1 MDYPPVSVVMPVRNE
16 ERHLAESVRH
26 VLGQDYPGEFELVL
40 AVGPSADRTERIAAG
55 LAAAEPRLTVVPNP
69 TGQIPAALNAAV
81 GAARHGVIAR
91 VDGHA
96 LLPPGYLTRAVETL
110 AQTGAADV
118 GGVMAADGQTPF
130 QQAVAWAMTSKA
142 GVGSASFHTGGGAGP
157 ALSVYLGVYQRAAI
171 EQAGGWDEGMLRAED
186 WELNHRIRAR
196 GGTVWFTPD
205 LRVTYRPR
213 ASVRTL
219 ASQYFHYGRWR
230 RVIVREHPETAS
242 FRYLAPPGAAA
253 LVTAGLAIGIA
264 GVAATAAGAPA
275 ALRLADGR
283 LRDPGDLRGRH
294 HRRGHAA
301 VPGPPGHGQAPD
313 TARPRHHAPG
323 LGDRLPHQPAQ
334 AAPPPARHAC
344 RSTGG
349 QHGKPGSGWARIRHG
364 LRPPGPARRAPQRW
378 VRAVRPVPEPAAAQ
392 GAAHDRLRQGL
403 RASRRG
409 VPVRLRRPP
418 VRRLPGRLRR
428 VRGRP
433 QPPGDQAGAAP
444 GTGRPASRLDPVRLR
459 PAARPA
465 GGKAPGQGARPG
477 PRVLLQQRH
486 RGGGVGAEVRPLR
499 DRAQAASCTAT
510 TPSTGSPPGRCR

>member
-40 AVGPSADRTERIAAG
+40 AVGPSADRTERIAAE

-81 GAARHGVIAR
+81 GAARHAVIAR

-96 LLPPGYLTRAVETL
+96 MLPPGYLRTAVATL
-110 AQTGAADV
+110 AETGAADV
-118 GGVMAADGQTPF
+118 GGVMAADGETPF

-186 WELNHRIRAR
+186 WDLNYRIRMR
-196 GGTVWFTPD
+196 GGQVWFTPA

-253 LVTAGLAIGIA
+253 LVFGGLFLGVAGLGALAGRPAPAGIYWLTAGFAIPLIYAA
-264 GVAATAAGAPA
+264 GVTAAGI
-275 ALRLADGR
+275 LL
-283 LRDPGDLRGRH
+283 
-294 HRRGHAA
+294 
-301 VPGPPGHGQAPD
+301 
-313 TARPRHHAPG
+313 
-323 LGDRLPHQPAQ
+323 
-334 AAPPPARHAC
+334 
-344 RSTGG
+344 S
-349 QHGKPGSGWARIRHG
+349 
-364 LRPPGPARRAPQRW
+364 
-378 VRAVRPVPEPAAAQ
+378 
-392 GAAHDRLRQGL
+392 
-403 RASRRG
+403 RG
-409 VPVRLRRPP
+409 VPAKVRIRIPLA
-418 VRRLPGRLRR
+418 L
-428 VRGRP
+428 
-433 QPPGDQAGAAP
+433 GAMHLAW
-444 GTGRPASRLDPVRLR
+444 GTGFLTSPRKLHRQPDTRVGQ
-459 PAARPA
+459 PAASTESPAPA
-465 GGKAPGQGARPG
+465 GR
-477 PRVLLQQRH
+477 
-486 RGGGVGAEVRPLR
+486 E
-499 DRAQAASCTAT
+499 
-510 TPSTGSPPGRCR
+510 